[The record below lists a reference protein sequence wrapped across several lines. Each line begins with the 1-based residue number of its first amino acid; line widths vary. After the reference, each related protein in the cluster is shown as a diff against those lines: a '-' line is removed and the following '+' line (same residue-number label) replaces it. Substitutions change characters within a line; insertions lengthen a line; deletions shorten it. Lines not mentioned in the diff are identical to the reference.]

1 MDAPE
6 AEPSEDTAEV
16 PTLTPRRKRRWIA
29 GGLLGATALGLTIVW
44 IERETIADKVIAG
57 QLEQLNLPATY
68 KIESVGAT
76 RQVLTNVVVG
86 DPARPDL
93 TIERAII
100 EITPTFGIPAVSN
113 VTLIRPRLFGTIRQG
128 KLTLGALD
136 PLLDGGAGGRPEG
149 LPDMDLVLEDGRAR
163 LDSEYGAVGIK
174 AEGRGNLK
182 SGFAGTLAA
191 AAPNLTA
198 GDCRVAGG
206 SLYGAIATKNSE
218 LGFKGPLRIAAFD
231 CPRQALRLRTVA
243 VQLDATANAAFDAL
257 SGQAGLTTGS
267 ARFGGQGAAALTGV
281 SRFTFKSGDLTTSY
295 QLTAQGVTG
304 ALAAS
309 RLAAEGMIRSHDK
322 LAAFDSEGSLTGRDV
337 RPGGTLDGQLAD
349 MARSLD
355 ATLGGPLLT
364 QIRHGLAR
372 EGRGSR
378 LAAGY
383 TLRQTGEL
391 TSLVIPRGVLR
402 GGSGADVL
410 ALSRFQLA
418 AGGRTG
424 LKLSGNVVT
433 GGAGLPRLDGR
444 IERRPGGTI
453 LGQFRMPEYRAA
465 DARLALP
472 ELALVISPNGAVG
485 FSGTAIASGKLPGGF
500 AQRLVVPLDGNWSA
514 RGGLAAGRKCLP
526 LTFDSLTLANLT
538 IDSRKLTLCPPRGGA
553 ILRSDARGVRFAAG
567 APSLNVSGRLG
578 GTPIRIAS
586 GPVGFAIPGALAAAK
601 LDILLGP
608 AESANRFQITNLTAR
623 IGDDIAGRFSGSDV
637 RLGAVPLDIL
647 GAEGDWRY
655 ANGVLS
661 ISAAAFQLE
670 DRELDDRFRP
680 LIARDATLTLR
691 DNQIA
696 ANATLR
702 EPASDRE
709 LMHAAIAH
717 DLASAR
723 GHADLTVPGILFD
736 KAVQP
741 DTLTHLALGVIANA
755 RGTVSGTGR
764 IDWTPDAVTS
774 TGKFGTE
781 KLDFAAAFGPT
792 SGVSGT
798 VEFTDLLGLVTAPD
812 QRLKIA
818 AINPGIEVYDGE
830 MSFALLPD
838 HILAINGAKWPFIDG
853 TLELLPTRMALG
865 VPETRRYTLKV
876 TGINAARFV
885 ERLELGNIAATGTF
899 DGELPLVF
907 DEQGGWIRGGMLI
920 SRAPGGNI
928 SYVGEL
934 TYKDLSPMGNFAFQ
948 TLRSLD
954 FTRMEIGLE
963 GALDG
968 EIMTRMKIDGVRQ
981 GEGAKRNFITRSIGK
996 LPIQF
1001 NVNIRAPFLRLV
1013 TSFKS
1018 MYDDDYVIDPRVL
1031 GLPGAGGGPIP
1042 APAPT
1047 PAPIPAPAPAP
1058 APTSAPTPLPTPPA
1072 AIPAQPAIH
1081 PPVSR
1086 NKP

>member
-16 PTLTPRRKRRWIA
+16 PTLPPRRKRWWIA
-29 GGLLGATALGLTIVW
+29 GGLLGATALGLGIVW
-44 IERETIADKVIAG
+44 VERETIADKVIAG

-68 KIESVGAT
+68 KIESVGAM

-93 TIERAII
+93 TIERAEI
-100 EITPTFGIPAVSN
+100 EIAPTFGIPAITK
-113 VTLIRPRLFGTIRQG
+113 VTLVRPRLYGSFRQG
-128 KLTLGALD
+128 KFSLGALD
-136 PLLDGGAGGRPEG
+136 PLLEGGAGGRPAG
-149 LPDMDLVLEDGRAR
+149 LPDMDLILQDGRAR
-163 LDSEYGAVGIK
+163 LDSDFGPVGIK
-174 AEGRGNLK
+174 AEGQGNLK

-191 AAPNLTA
+191 TAPTLTA
-198 GDCRVAGG
+198 GECRAGEG
-206 SLYGAIATKNSE
+206 SLYGVLDSKDGA
-218 LGFKGPLRIAAFD
+218 LGFKGPLRLATLD
-231 CPRQALRLRTVA
+231 CPKQSMAVRDVA
-243 VQLDATANAAFDAL
+243 VQLDVAATATFD
-257 SGQAGLTTGS
+257 GLGGRAILATG
-267 ARFGGQGAAALTGV
+267 RTRLDGQGAARLSGD
-281 SRFTFKSGDLTTSY
+281 SRFTLKDGDLTASY
-295 QLTAQGVTG
+295 TLAAQGVTG
-304 ALAAS
+304 AVTAT
-309 RLAAEGMIRSHDK
+309 RLAADGIVRSHDR
-322 LAAFDSEGSLTGRDV
+322 LTAFDSEGALTGSDL
-337 RPGGTLDGQLAD
+337 RPGAGLDGQLAGL
-349 MARSLD
+349 ARSLD
-355 ATLGGPLLT
+355 GTLGGPLLAGV
-364 QIRHGLAR
+364 RAGLAR

-378 LAAGY
+378 LSAGY
-383 TLRQTGEL
+383 TFRQTGEL
-391 TSLVIPRGVLR
+391 SSVVVPRAVLR

-418 AGGRTG
+418 AGGKIG
-424 LKLSGNVVT
+424 LRLSGNVVT

-444 IERRPGGTI
+444 VERQASGMM
-453 LGQFRMPEYRAA
+453 LGRFRMPEYRAA
-465 DARLALP
+465 DSKLALP
-472 ELALVISPNGAVG
+472 ELVLVMRPNGTLG
-485 FSGTAIASGKLPGGF
+485 FSGRAIASGKLPGGF
-500 AQRLVVPLDGNWSA
+500 AQGLTVPLDGNWSA
-514 RGGLAAGRKCLP
+514 RGGLAAGRRCLP

-538 IDSRKLTLCPPRGGA
+538 IDSRKLTLCPAAGGA

-567 APSLNVSGRLG
+567 APSLNVTGRLG

-586 GPVGFAIPGALAAAK
+586 GPVGFAIPGALAASK
-601 LDILLGP
+601 LDIVLGP
-608 AESANRFQITNLTAR
+608 ESSANRFQITNLTAR
-623 IGDDIAGRFSGSDV
+623 IGQDIAGRFAGSDV

-655 ANGVLS
+655 ANGALS
-661 ISAAAFQLE
+661 ISGASFRLE

-680 LIARDATLTLR
+680 LLARDAVLTLQ

-696 ANATLR
+696 AEATLR

-709 LMHAAIAH
+709 IVQATIAH

-723 GHADLTVPGILFD
+723 GFADLAVPGILFD
-736 KAVQP
+736 KTVQP

-755 RGTVSGTGR
+755 RGTVSGAGR
-764 IDWTPDAVTS
+764 IDWTPDKVTS

-792 SGVSGT
+792 DGVSGT

-838 HILAINGAKWPFIDG
+838 RILAINGAQWPFIDG
-853 TLELLPTRMALG
+853 KLELLPTRMALG

-876 TGINAARFV
+876 TGINAAKFV

-907 DEQGGWIRGGMLI
+907 DEQGGWIRGGLLV
-920 SRAPGGNI
+920 SRAPGGNV

-934 TYKDLSPMGNFAFQ
+934 TYEDLSAMGNFAFQ

-954 FTRMEIGLE
+954 FRRMEIGLD

-968 EIMTRMKIDGVRQ
+968 EIVTRMKIEGVRQ
-981 GEGAKRNFITRSIGK
+981 GDGAKRNIITRSFAG

-1001 NVNIRAPFLRLV
+1001 NLNIRAPFQRLM
-1013 TSFKS
+1013 TSFKAL
-1018 MYDDDYVIDPRVL
+1018 YDEEFIIDPRVL
-1031 GLPGAGGGPIP
+1031 GLPGAGGGAQPVPPSVP
-1042 APAPT
+1042 APVPAPSPSPSPT
-1047 PAPIPAPAPAP
+1047 PNPD
-1058 APTSAPTPLPTPPA
+1058 
-1072 AIPAQPAIH
+1072 QPAIQ

>member
-16 PTLTPRRKRRWIA
+16 PTLTPRRKRWWIA

-57 QLEQLNLPATY
+57 QLAQLGLPATY
-68 KIESVGAT
+68 KIESVSAVQ
-76 RQVLTNVVVG
+76 QVLTNVVVG

-93 TIERAII
+93 TIERAVI
-100 EITPTFGIPAVSN
+100 EITPTFGIPAISK
-113 VTLIRPRLFGTIRQG
+113 VTLVRPRLYGAVRQG

-136 PLLDGGAGGRPEG
+136 PLLESGAGGRPAG
-149 LPDMDLVLEDGRAR
+149 LPDMELVLQDGRAR
-163 LDSEYGAVGIK
+163 LDSDFGAVGIK
-174 AEGRGNLK
+174 AEGQGNLK

-191 AAPNLTA
+191 AAPQLSA
-198 GDCRVAGG
+198 GDCRAADG
-206 SLYGAIATKNSE
+206 SLFGAVTTRDGEA
-218 LGFKGPLRIAAFD
+218 GFKGPLRLASLD
-231 CPRQALRLRTVA
+231 CPGQGLRLNTLG
-243 VQLDATANAAFDAL
+243 VQLDVKSSSAFDAL
-257 SGQAGLTTGS
+257 SGQAGLTTGT
-267 ARFGGQGAAALTGV
+267 ARLDGQAATALAGDA
-281 SRFTFKSGDLTTSY
+281 RFTFKNGDLISTY
-295 QLTAQGVTG
+295 ALAAKGVTG

-309 RLAAEGMIRSHDK
+309 RLAADGMIRSRDR
-322 LAAFDSEGSLTGRDV
+322 LSAFESEGALSGSDV
-337 RPGGTLDGQLAD
+337 RPGAALDGQLAGL
-349 MARSLD
+349 ARSLEG
-355 ATLGGPLLT
+355 TLGGPLLAGVR
-364 QIRHGLAR
+364 QGLAR

-378 LAAGY
+378 LSASY
-383 TLRQTGEL
+383 TFRQTGEIS
-391 TSLVIPRGVLR
+391 SLVIPRGVLR

-418 AGGRTG
+418 AGGKAG
-424 LKLSGNVVT
+424 LRLSGNVVT

-444 IERRPGGTI
+444 VERQAGGTM
-453 LGQFRMPEYRAA
+453 LGRFRMPEYRAA
-465 DARLALP
+465 DSRLALP
-472 ELALVISPNGAVG
+472 ELVLVMRPNGTLG
-485 FSGTAIASGKLPGGF
+485 FSGTAIASGKLPDGF
-500 AQRLVVPLDGNWSA
+500 ARDLKVPLDGNWSA
-514 RGGLAAGRKCLP
+514 RGGLAAGRRCLP
-526 LTFDSLTLANLT
+526 LTFSSLTLANLT
-538 IDSRKLTLCPPRGGA
+538 IDSRQLTLCPAAGSA

-567 APSLNVSGRLG
+567 APSLNLSGRLG
-578 GTPIRIAS
+578 ETPIRIAS
-586 GPVGFAIPGALAAAK
+586 GPIGFAVPGALAASK
-601 LDILLGP
+601 LDIGLGP
-608 AESANRFQITNLTAR
+608 ESSASRFQITNLTAR
-623 IGDDIAGRFSGSDV
+623 IGQDIAGRFAGSDV

-655 ANGVLS
+655 ANGALT
-661 ISAAAFQLE
+661 ISGAAFRLK

-680 LIARDATLTLR
+680 LIARDAVLTLR
-691 DNQIA
+691 DNRIA
-696 ANATLR
+696 AEATLR

-709 LMHAAIAH
+709 IVRATIAH

-723 GHADLTVPGILFD
+723 GSADLAVPGVLFD
-736 KAVQP
+736 KTVQP

-764 IDWTPDAVTS
+764 IDWTPDKVTS
-774 TGKFGTE
+774 TGRFGTD

-792 SGVSGT
+792 DGVSGT

-838 HILAINGAKWPFIDG
+838 HILAINGAQWPFIDG
-853 TLELLPTRMALG
+853 KLELLPTRMALG
-865 VPETRRYTLKV
+865 IPETRRYTLKV
-876 TGINAARFV
+876 TGINAAKFV

-907 DEQGGWIRGGMLI
+907 DEQGGWIRGGLLI
-920 SRAPGGNI
+920 SRPPGGNV

-934 TYKDLSPMGNFAFQ
+934 TYEDLSAMGNFAFQ

-954 FTRMEIGLE
+954 YRRMEIGLE

-981 GEGAKRNFITRSIGK
+981 GEGAKRSIITRSFAG

-1001 NVNIRAPFLRLV
+1001 NVNIRAPFQRLV

-1018 MYDDDYVIDPRVL
+1018 LYDDEFIIDPRVL
-1031 GLPGAGGGPIP
+1031 GLPGAGGGTVPAP

-1047 PAPIPAPAPAP
+1047 PAPAPSP
-1058 APTSAPTPLPTPPA
+1058 APTQNPPA
-1072 AIPAQPAIH
+1072 IQ